1 MRAPRRL
8 LRDRLHAPHGC
19 QTSSFATRGPTSSR
33 CMVRLRLLGPIGEKG
48 SCAGERRTS
57 ANAPGRT
64 CRPRASQRDARLRP
78 GESQGSLPQLNRSGR
93 LAALRWETSPADI
106 AFRLAREVGEPVDE
120 DVVWLAL
127 EDLGRLQLLEAPV
140 VRQTAGLSRRDVIRK
155 GALVAS
161 ALAVPTVFSLVVP
174 TASAS
179 ICQEECSPGVT
190 CVGTCTICNPAG
202 LCEF

>member
-1 MRAPRRL
+1 MRLDGLVVRELPNEML
-8 LRDRLHAPHGC
+8 VYDLESLRAHC
-19 QTSSFATRGPTSSR
+19 
-33 CMVRLRLLGPIGEKG
+33 
-48 SCAGERRTS
+48 
-57 ANAPGRT
+57 
-64 CRPRASQRDARLRP
+64 
-78 GESQGSLPQLNRSGR
+78 LNST
-93 LAALRWETSPADI
+93 AAAVWRHCDGETSPADI

>member
-1 MRAPRRL
+1 MRLDGLVVRELPNEVL
-8 LRDRLHAPHGC
+8 VYDLESLRAHC
-19 QTSSFATRGPTSSR
+19 
-33 CMVRLRLLGPIGEKG
+33 
-48 SCAGERRTS
+48 
-57 ANAPGRT
+57 
-64 CRPRASQRDARLRP
+64 
-78 GESQGSLPQLNRSGR
+78 LNST
-93 LAALRWETSPADI
+93 AAAVWRHCDGETSPADI

-179 ICQEECSPGVT
+179 VCQEECSPGVP

-202 LCEF
+202 FCEF